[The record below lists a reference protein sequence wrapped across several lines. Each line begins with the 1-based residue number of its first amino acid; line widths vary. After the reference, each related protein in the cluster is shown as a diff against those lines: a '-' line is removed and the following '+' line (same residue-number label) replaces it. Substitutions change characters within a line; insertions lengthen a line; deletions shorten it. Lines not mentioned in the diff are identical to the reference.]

1 MIHPRHGSGGEG
13 AVCQARSET
22 PLAGWRTG
30 AGPSDVS
37 TRHVH
42 THTHSHTHTP
52 LFIVFSPPP
61 AAPAAASSDGRAACP
76 SRRQGNTRRACP
88 RGRGGPW
95 ERHSLHESLCF
106 QSQNQ
111 NRSSVV
117 GSRTPTLPHGVSP
130 RLGGAGAGRW
140 LASGRAGVTQGAL
153 WFRDRAPASSC
164 AVLAHEGHNAGRWA
178 RFGQERVLQQLG
190 RRGPLCRVPHQQ
202 AVQEA
207 LQGR

>member
-88 RGRGGPW
+88 RGRGGA
-95 ERHSLHESLCF
+95 
-106 QSQNQ
+106 
-111 NRSSVV
+111 
-117 GSRTPTLPHGVSP
+117 
-130 RLGGAGAGRW
+130 LGAS
-140 LASGRAGVTQGAL
+140 LASRVPVFSVTKPEPE
-153 WFRDRAPASSC
+153 FSS
-164 AVLAHEGHNAGRWA
+164 
-178 RFGQERVLQQLG
+178 
-190 RRGPLCRVPHQQ
+190 RVPHTDSASWSVSQ
-202 AVQEA
+202 AGWSWGWPLA
-207 LQGR
+207 GFWQGRGDPRGSLVQGQGASFILCGSGA